1 MLRDELI
8 GGTIGTAV
16 SAVGT
21 ATQTNELLQTIS
33 LIITIIGA
41 LITFIVIPLWN
52 WYKEAKKDGKIT
64 KEELKEGTK
73 IVIEGS
79 QSVKDKVEEVKQ
91 LDQREEI
98 EKKEGK

>member
-1 MLRDELI
+1 MIHDEII

-33 LIITIIGA
+33 LVITIIGA
-41 LITFIVIPLWN
+41 LITFVIMPLWN

-91 LDQREEI
+91 LDKREDI
-98 EKKEGK
+98 EQQKGK

>member
-33 LIITIIGA
+33 LVITIIGG
-41 LITFIVIPLWN
+41 LITFIIVPLVS
-52 WYKEAKKDGKIT
+52 WYQKAKKDGKIDAN
-64 KEELKEGTK
+64 EAKEGAK
-73 IVIEGS
+73 IIIEGS
-79 QSVKDKVEEVKQ
+79 QEIKNQVEEQ
-91 LDQREEI
+91 
-98 EKKEGK
+98 KKGK